1 MKLYTVLDFETT
13 GLNNPAGTDQI
24 TQVAA
29 IKYNESEQEVARFS
43 TYVSLN
49 QGKEPSKYSPHVTK
63 TLCETGM
70 TPGQVKD
77 TLFDFIGDTTL
88 VCQSAP
94 FDMSFLDWHP
104 HNFICTRAL
113 TWLVE
118 PKENPS
124 LGPTCERHGI
134 TLNDHHNAIA
144 DVKATK
150 DVLFLMMK
158 KAKEKGIPVSNYHNS
173 VVDFKKRPLTFIPDH
188 AIIIVE
194 E

>member
-13 GLNNPAGTDQI
+13 GLNNPIGSDQP

-29 IKYNESEQEVARFS
+29 IKYDDQGNEVARFS
-43 TYVSLN
+43 TYVCLG
-49 QGKEPSKYSPHVTK
+49 QGKEPSEHSPHVTK
-63 TLCETGM
+63 ELCNTGLSYG
-70 TPGQVKD
+70 TIQD
-77 TLFDFIGDTTL
+77 LLFDFIDDSTL

-113 TWLVE
+113 TWLIE

-124 LGPTCERHGI
+124 LAPTCERHGI
-134 TLNDHHNAIA
+134 KLVDHHNAIA

-158 KAKEKGIPVSNYHNS
+158 KAEEKGIEYHNT
-173 VVDFKKRPLTFIPDH
+173 VVDFKKRPLVFTPLH
-188 AIIIVE
+188 ARVLE